1 MICNFP
7 DQLADNNT
15 FVDVSGATI
24 ILVCR
29 RFPYA
34 RLIQRPIPPD
44 KHYRRPLE
52 GQDLSRTTAIVWE
65 PTVEIKIKTTLS
77 RSIV

>member
-1 MICNFP
+1 MATECRGWGW
-7 DQLADNNT
+7 QYLCLC
-15 FVDVSGATI
+15 SGKTI
-24 ILVCR
+24 TAVCR

-34 RLIQRPIPPD
+34 RLIQKPIPPD

-52 GQDLSRTTAIVWE
+52 GQDLSRTTALVWE
-65 PTVEIKIKTTLS
+65 PTVEIEIKTTLS